1 MAAPIKLNLKIYQGS
16 TFKQVL
22 RWESATK
29 VYVPITSISKSAP
42 VVVTA
47 PGHQIPVGWRAR
59 ITGAGGM
66 KEINQLDY
74 QIATE
79 TTLDTVTF
87 NQVNSLGFT
96 TYTSGGILEY
106 NKPVQLNNLT
116 ARMQIREKVNSPT
129 VIHELTTQNG
139 GIAFNDTYKT
149 ITLTIPDSATTAF
162 SFTSGVYL
170 LEFANSGSGEV
181 YPFAKGSVSLEREVT
196 R

>member
-22 RWESATK
+22 RWESSTK
-29 VYVPITSISKSAP
+29 VYVPITNISKSAP
-42 VVVTA
+42 VVITA
-47 PGHQIPVGWRAR
+47 PNHGIPLGWRAR
-59 ITGAGGM
+59 VTGAGGM
-66 KEINQLDY
+66 KEVNLLDY

-79 TTLDTVTF
+79 TTADTITF

-96 TYTSGGILEY
+96 AYTSGGILEY

-129 VIHELTTQNG
+129 IIHELTTQNS
-139 GIAFNDTYKT
+139 GIVFNDTYKT
-149 ITLTIPDSATTAF
+149 ITLNIPDSATTAF
-162 SFTSGVYL
+162 AFTSAVYL
-170 LEFANSGSGEV
+170 LEFVNTGSGEV